1 MVLNAVASLVQE
13 FRSISPAQAKC
24 PDFCIVLRSDCGRSS
39 IVSSRRHA
47 AVLCDA
53 DAFPGSAALDPKK
66 KLLKGEKR
74 KKKKEEKREKEKKRK
89 RKRKE
94 KKSKDPQVVD
104 MFTQHR
110 NPQDQSVLPVIIS

>member
-47 AVLCDA
+47 VVLCDA

-89 RKRKE
+89 REKENEKRKN
-94 KKSKDPQVVD
+94 KRIRKWLTCSRSTGTP
-104 MFTQHR
+104 R
-110 NPQDQSVLPVIIS
+110 INRSCL